1 MRQFLLA
8 GKIAY
13 GTSLSLA
20 AGAVAFT
27 YLADGKET
35 IDANGTKITDK
46 FYINLGREANGPVVL
61 PAYKKHFTFVKGVY
75 RAATT
80 FSANLTIGDVNAYS
94 DYSIMI
100 VKKGLKF
107 NERNRWTATIH
118 TGLNP
123 TANDVAKK
131 LANQINNNTV
141 GHGIKASVVDDAKI
155 TLTAESK
162 GIDYEILG
170 ADELVGIAVVV
181 ADHGL
186 PAYGDAAYITDLA
199 NKAAAD
205 AGIEYTYRD
214 TYTELYPA
222 YPINPL
228 KQPDGADA
236 GYTIFTLRFAVPRE
250 MKTRDEVVHQIVQIA
265 FPTGAAA
272 ITTVETILKAI
283 AAEEKA

>member
-1 MRQFLLA
+1 
-8 GKIAY
+8 
-13 GTSLSLA
+13 
-20 AGAVAFT
+20 
-27 YLADGKET
+27 
-35 IDANGTKITDK
+35 
-46 FYINLGREANGPVVL
+46 
-61 PAYKKHFTFVKGVY
+61 
-75 RAATT
+75 
-80 FSANLTIGDVNAYS
+80 
-94 DYSIMI
+94 MI

-131 LANQINNNTV
+131 LANQINNNTI
-141 GHGIKASVVDDAKI
+141 GHGIKATIADAKI

-170 ADELVGIAVVV
+170 ADELVGIAVTVTT
-181 ADHGL
+181 HGL
-186 PAYGDAAYITDLA
+186 PAYGDAAYIIDLA

-228 KQPDGADA
+228 KQPDSADA

-265 FPTGAAA
+265 FPTGATA
-272 ITTVETILKAI
+272 IATVETILKAI
-283 AAEEKA
+283 ATEEKA

>member
-8 GKIAY
+8 GKVAY
-13 GTSLSLA
+13 GEGLPLA

-27 YLADGKET
+27 YLDDGKET

-61 PAYKKHFTFVKGVY
+61 PAYKKHFTFAKGAY
-75 RAATT
+75 QPATT

-141 GHGIKASVVDDAKI
+141 GHGIKASVAEAKI

-170 ADELVGIAVVV
+170 ADELVGISA
-181 ADHGL
+181 
-186 PAYGDAAYITDLA
+186 
-199 NKAAAD
+199 
-205 AGIEYTYRD
+205 
-214 TYTELYPA
+214 
-222 YPINPL
+222 
-228 KQPDGADA
+228 
-236 GYTIFTLRFAVPRE
+236 
-250 MKTRDEVVHQIVQIA
+250 
-265 FPTGAAA
+265 
-272 ITTVETILKAI
+272 
-283 AAEEKA
+283 

>member
-8 GKIAY
+8 GNVAY
-13 GTSLSLA
+13 GASLPLA

-27 YLADGKET
+27 YLDNGKET
-35 IDANGTKITDK
+35 IDAGGTKITDK

-61 PAYKKHFTFVKGVY
+61 PAYKKHLTFVKGVY
-75 RAATT
+75 QAATT
-80 FSANLTIGDVNAYS
+80 FSANLTIGNVNAYS

-123 TANDVAKK
+123 TTNDVAKK

-141 GHGIKASVVDDAKI
+141 GHGIKASVSDAKI
-155 TLTAESK
+155 TLIAKSK

-170 ADELVGIAVVV
+170 ADELMGIAVTVIN
-181 ADHGL
+181 HGL

-214 TYTELYPA
+214 TELYPA

-228 KQPDGADA
+228 KQPDSADA

-283 AAEEKA
+283 ATEEKA

>member
-8 GKIAY
+8 GNVAY
-13 GTSLSLA
+13 GASLPLA

-35 IDANGTKITDK
+35 IDADGTKITDK
-46 FYINLGREANGPVVL
+46 FYINLGREANGQVVL
-61 PAYKKHFTFVKGVY
+61 PAYKKHLTFVKGVY
-75 RAATT
+75 QAATT

-107 NERNRWTATIH
+107 NERNRWTA
-118 TGLNP
+118 
-123 TANDVAKK
+123 NDVAKK
-131 LANQINNNTV
+131 LANQINNNTI
-141 GHGIKASVVDDAKI
+141 GHGIKASVSDAKI

-170 ADELVGIAVVV
+170 ADELVGISVTVTAT
-181 ADHGL
+181 GF

-214 TYTELYPA
+214 TYTEL
-222 YPINPL
+222 
-228 KQPDGADA
+228 
-236 GYTIFTLRFAVPRE
+236 
-250 MKTRDEVVHQIVQIA
+250 
-265 FPTGAAA
+265 
-272 ITTVETILKAI
+272 
-283 AAEEKA
+283 

>member
-8 GKIAY
+8 GNVAY
-13 GTSLSLA
+13 GQSLPLD

-27 YLADGKET
+27 YLDDGQET
-35 IDANGTKITDK
+35 IDADGTKITDK

-61 PAYKKHFTFVKGVY
+61 PAYKKHLTFVKGVY
-75 RAATT
+75 RPATT
-80 FSANLTIGDVNAYS
+80 FGANLTIGNVNAYS

-141 GHGIKASVVDDAKI
+141 GHGIKAFAANAKI

-170 ADELVGIAVVV
+170 ADELMGIAVTNKTL
-181 ADHGL
+181 GL

-228 KQPDGADA
+228 KQPDNADT

-265 FPTGAAA
+265 FPAEATA
-272 ITTVETILKAI
+272 ITNVEAILKAI
-283 AAEEKA
+283 ATEEKA